1 MSEPLRGP
9 VIRIRRDE
17 IEIDYPTL
25 FGTGGES
32 QARRFARRAFTFPQ
46 VRRIDLEPGK
56 ALVGFQTDG
65 TEAERKTF
73 IGQLATAIGGQ
84 EEGLD
89 DSLLPAW
96 NPGTTPSLHR
106 FGEIVSTFEVV
117 QAGPARLQLRHSA
130 ISRDPGLGRRL
141 EDTLKNMA
149 GVKDAT
155 ATGSTGRLWISYA
168 PQAVNSLDLIRIAE
182 AQLAAPSTALAS
194 FEAEPPKLGLANT
207 TLGLAALGEFAAPV
221 VLPVCVGML
230 VVSNLGT
237 IRDAGKQL
245 SQGKVGLPVLYTALL
260 GCSITTGQI
269 VAHALMEWSLKFW
282 ERRSNAALAGEC
294 KAMLEQNLPIPVQT
308 RLVRS
313 DEVDALVDSG
323 SLQPGQRVRLEGPAT
338 VPVDGRIVG
347 GIALVE
353 QSSVRGDR
361 CPVRKAAGD
370 EVLAGSR
377 LLNGQI
383 EVEVTRAGT
392 ETQAAHIARHVIE
405 LARNLDQS
413 PALRRQ
419 AGAMADKPVKP
430 TLAIAGMG
438 WAVGGLFTVG
448 AVLHQ
453 DHASGP
459 RFTIPMETLRDT
471 GMALSSGVLVLQPDV
486 WQRLAQSR
494 FVVLDD
500 HPAWQKPAVLLDSLN
515 SCLPEGETD
524 ALLGLATGAGLYL
537 GDGRTEALVEACR
550 ERGLVVRQPPL
561 VSLSKERVTVRQ
573 GVQAVTLRDDPDAE
587 EDHPCPLRMEID
599 GREVAWFKFR
609 QSLLPRALLSVQ
621 KLRRRG
627 MSVFLLSSRSQSE
640 TKALAGRLGT
650 ELFGGDFSPE
660 EKVRFLQGL
669 KKRGVLST
677 YIGAGPIPPELARE
691 AHLSISFAAD
701 PAQEDHSADL
711 LMLGDSLESYSEVFD
726 LALTQKQRIEYTCR
740 RAMLPNLLCI
750 VGGYAGMLNGITA
763 GLVANVGVNRVYQQ
777 ATRSLRESQ
786 RQAGLKR
793 ISV

>member
-1 MSEPLRGP
+1 MGLSEPLRGP
-9 VIRIRRDE
+9 VIRIGRDE
-17 IEIDYPTL
+17 IEIDCPTL
-25 FGTGGES
+25 FGTGGGS
-32 QARRFARRAFTFPQ
+32 QARRFLRRVFAFPQ

-65 TEAERKTF
+65 TEAERMTF

-96 NPGTTPSLHR
+96 NPGTTTNLHR
-106 FGEIVSTFEVV
+106 FGQIVSTFEVV
-117 QAGPARLQLRHSA
+117 QAGPARLQLRHAA

-141 EDTLKNMA
+141 EDTLKNTA

-168 PQAVNSLDLIRIAE
+168 PQAVNALYLIRIAE

-207 TLGLAALGEFAAPV
+207 TLGLAALGEFAVPV

-230 VVSNLGT
+230 VVSNLDT

-260 GCSITTGQI
+260 GCAITTGQI
-269 VAHALMEWSLKFW
+269 VAHALMEWSFKFW

-294 KAMLEQNLPIPVQT
+294 KAMLEQNLPIPVQA

-323 SLQPGQRVRLEGPAT
+323 SLQPGERVRLEGPAT
-338 VPVDGRIVG
+338 IPVDGRIVG
-347 GIALVE
+347 GTALVE

-361 CPVRKAAGD
+361 CAVRKAVGD

-419 AGAMADKPVKP
+419 AEAMADKPIKP

-471 GMALSSGVLVLQPDV
+471 RMALSSGVLVRQPD
-486 WQRLAQSR
+486 
-494 FVVLDD
+494 
-500 HPAWQKPAVLLDSLN
+500 AWQKPAVLLESLN

-537 GDGRTEALVEACR
+537 DDGRAEALVEACR

-573 GVQAVTLRDDPDAE
+573 GVQAVTLCDDPDAE
-587 EDHPCPLRMEID
+587 EDHPCPLRVEID

-609 QSLLPRALLSVQ
+609 QSLLSRALLSVQ
-621 KLRRRG
+621 KLRRQG
-627 MSVFLLSSRSQSE
+627 VSVFLLSSRSQPE
-640 TKALAGRLGT
+640 TEELAGRLGT
-650 ELFGGDFSPE
+650 ELFGGDFTPA
-660 EKVRFLQGL
+660 EKLRFLQAL

-740 RAMLPNLLCI
+740 RAMLPNLLYI

-763 GLVANVGVNRVYQQ
+763 GLVANVAVNRVYQQ
-777 ATRSLRESQ
+777 ATRSLCESQ
-786 RQAGLKR
+786 RQAGFKR